1 MWVVWRIWGVAV
13 TAPVLGVDP
22 GYHDGAAVAL
32 DGSGRLLT
40 ALSWH
45 RLERK
50 GGAVYR
56 TTLLGE
62 SEEEDGSL
70 YEVGHRFRGELVAS
84 LAARPSLASAHAYDL
99 SAPWYRLVVE
109 GLFAW
114 AKQLNGLV
122 ELAEAAGEVT
132 GPLRSGAVGEVLR
145 PKAKT
150 WRASV
155 LPKRWGTSSADAER
169 AALVVC
175 RTLHPTLGAFLDAA
189 PDAEGR
195 LVPTWP
201 HVVEAAC
208 IARWGWAQGRLER
221 RFVEGA

>member
-1 MWVVWRIWGVAV
+1 M
-13 TAPVLGVDP
+13 TAPVIGIDP

-32 DGSGRLLT
+32 DGRGRLLA

-45 RLERK
+45 RLERA

-56 TTLLGE
+56 TTRLGGD
-62 SEEEDGSL
+62 EEEDDSL
-70 YEVGHRFRGELVAS
+70 YEVGHRFRGEIIAVLGK
-84 LAARPSLASAHAYDL
+84 RPDIAPALAYDL

-122 ELAEAAGEVT
+122 ELAEATGEVM
-132 GPLRSGAVGEVLR
+132 GPLRNGAIGEVPR
-145 PKAKT
+145 PKAAT

-155 LPKRWGTSSADAER
+155 LPKRWGRSSEEAER
-169 AALVVC
+169 AALLVC
-175 RTLHPTLGAFLDAA
+175 RTLYPSLGAFLNAT
-189 PDAEGR
+189 PDGDGR

-201 HVVEAAC
+201 HVCEAAC

-221 RFVEGA
+221 RFVEGK